1 MPGGDGT
8 GPLGRGPRTGRI
20 AGFCAGADQPG
31 FMNPFPGWGR
41 RRGWRGYVRSET
53 QASSGPAPVDQG
65 ALGQRLDR
73 LQNELAALR
82 KLIGEPEFSNP
93 GGQGQ

>member
-8 GPLGRGPRTGRI
+8 GPLGRGPRTGRM

-41 RRGWRGYVRSET
+41 RRGWRGFTPSEIPE
-53 QASSGPAPVDQG
+53 AVGPASVQQR
-65 ALGQRLDR
+65 ALWQRLDG
-73 LQNELAALR
+73 LQDELASLR
-82 KLIGEPEFSNP
+82 KLIGRAESSNEK
-93 GGQGQ
+93 GQG